1 MLVKPVAKE
10 NLSAQ
15 LYAQLRRALMDGL
28 LSPGERLTIASVAE
42 QFGTSITP
50 VREAI
55 FRLVSERA
63 LEMRAATSI
72 HVPRLDP
79 GQLRE
84 IQAIRI
90 QLEGTAAARAA
101 EVITPEQIG
110 ELEALQAAFIEA
122 ARTDPAQA
130 SVLNRDFHFA
140 LLRIADMPIL
150 EGIVENMWVLMG
162 PFLRLF
168 HDRTPKR
175 ELSES
180 EHKHHDVLVAL
191 RAHDAEGARRA
202 IQEDIRWGENLI
214 RQLEQ
219 GAFDEVVTPGKR
231 RTRAASPAG

>member
-1 MLVKPVAKE
+1 VAKE

-110 ELEALQAAFIEA
+110 EL
-122 ARTDPAQA
+122 
-130 SVLNRDFHFA
+130 
-140 LLRIADMPIL
+140 
-150 EGIVENMWVLMG
+150 
-162 PFLRLF
+162 
-168 HDRTPKR
+168 
-175 ELSES
+175 
-180 EHKHHDVLVAL
+180 
-191 RAHDAEGARRA
+191 
-202 IQEDIRWGENLI
+202 
-214 RQLEQ
+214 
-219 GAFDEVVTPGKR
+219 
-231 RTRAASPAG
+231 